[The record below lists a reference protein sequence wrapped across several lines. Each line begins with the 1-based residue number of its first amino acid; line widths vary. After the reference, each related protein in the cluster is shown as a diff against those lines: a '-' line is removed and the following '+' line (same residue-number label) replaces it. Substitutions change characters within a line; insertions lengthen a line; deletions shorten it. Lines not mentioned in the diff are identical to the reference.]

1 MLRGKERLYYPD
13 FIVDGSEITEVKGL
27 GFIYE
32 KKKNEIE
39 AKRKALEYFCCAN
52 KQYQAKFVTNQ
63 DIEEEYK
70 KKAKRM
76 AIKMDSTRKR
86 VKK

>member
-76 AIKMDSTRKR
+76 AIKVDATRKR